1 MSKYQQL
8 LFKRTNETLTR
19 WSKEK
24 KVLGKDIYRFLH
36 SIKGT
41 AASIELPEWSEVA
54 NSLLENMDEDDSS
67 YWEIEDVTT
76 LLSAIIDL
84 SNEQQND
91 ILCPSLE
98 KEDIFDG
105 EKDKLVLLIED
116 DISMLT
122 VLKSALEEAGLMVLV
137 AMDAEKGINIF
148 YDQKPDC
155 VIIDYYLPEQDGLD
169 VLTTIQEKANTFF
182 IPIVMISGD
191 QSKKTRIKGFESG
204 ADDFIV
210 KPFDLDEFVVRVKR
224 QLQRKDLIDCAVLL
238 DELTGAYNRKFLNL
252 EIEREI
258 YEYTRSNVSFTIAML
273 DLDHFKNVND
283 TYGHAVGDEVLKK
296 FVSYINEQKR
306 QSDYLIR
313 YGGEEFVLLL
323 PRSKAKDGEKVVKR
337 LLSGFSKE
345 VFNSHGHS
353 FSVTFSAGVVEVE
366 GHDKCVS
373 HWMKLA
379 DDALY
384 EAKRTGRNKV
394 LISDSD
400 NSKNLPASKPVHI
413 AIIDDDEV
421 VRELVGDHFANLVID
436 TYDIDVC
443 RFHSGSEFLNSPWSQ
458 QQGQYLIILDVMMPE
473 LDGFEVLQAIR
484 CQFPESQFTVLM
496 LTGRKS
502 EKDIVRALELGA
514 DDYLTKPFGMG
525 ELEARVKRLLLRVI
539 R

>member
-8 LFKRTNETLTR
+8 LFKRTNETLSR
-19 WSKEK
+19 WSKENEVSVK
-24 KVLGKDIYRFLH
+24 EVYRFLH

-41 AASIELPEWSEVA
+41 AASIDLPEWSEVA
-54 NSLLENMDEDDSS
+54 SHLLDKIDENDSS
-67 YWEIEDVTT
+67 YWRIEAVTK
-76 LLSAIIDL
+76 LLSAIINL
-84 SNEQQND
+84 SNQQQND
-91 ILCPSLE
+91 ILLPSCD
-98 KEDIFDG
+98 KEIPSDG
-105 EKDKLVLLIED
+105 EKEKLVLLIED

-122 VLKSALEEAGLMVLV
+122 ILKSALEEAGLMVLV

-155 VIIDYYLPEQDGLD
+155 VILDYYLPEQDGLD
-169 VLTTIQEKANTFF
+169 VLKTIQEKANTFF

-191 QSKKTRIKGFESG
+191 QSKKTRIKGFQSG

-210 KPFDLDEFVVRVKR
+210 KPFDIDEFVVRVER

-238 DELTGAYNRKFLNL
+238 DELTGAYNRKFLKL

-258 YEYTRSNVSFTIAML
+258 YEYSRSNVSFTIAML
-273 DLDHFKNVND
+273 DLDHFKEVND
-283 TYGHAVGDEVLKK
+283 TYGHSVGDEVLKK
-296 FVSYINEQKR
+296 FVSFITEEKR

-323 PRSKAKDGEKVVKR
+323 PRTKAADGKKVVNR
-337 LLSGFSKE
+337 LLNGFSKE
-345 VFNSHGHS
+345 VFNYPEGS
-353 FSVTFSAGVVEVE
+353 FSVTFSAGLVEVE
-366 GHDKCVS
+366 GEEKCFNQ
-373 HWMKLA
+373 WIKLA

-384 EAKRTGRNKV
+384 EAKRTGRNTVK
-394 LISDSD
+394 ISDSE
-400 NSKNLPASKPVHI
+400 NSNSLTETKKVHI
-413 AIIDDDEV
+413 GIIDDDEI
-421 VRELVGDHFANLVID
+421 VREIVGDHFSNLALE

-443 RFHSGSEFLNSPWSQ
+443 RFPSGKQFLNSTWNQ
-458 QQGQYLIILDVMMPE
+458 QQGQYLMILDVMMPE
-473 LDGFEVLQAIR
+473 VDGFEVLQAIR
-484 CQFPESQFTVLM
+484 SRFPENQFTVLM

-514 DDYLTKPFGMG
+514 DDYLTKPFGMA

>member
-8 LFKRTNETLTR
+8 LFKRTNETLSR
-19 WSKEK
+19 WSKENEVSVK
-24 KVLGKDIYRFLH
+24 EVYRFLH

-41 AASIELPEWSEVA
+41 AASIDLPEWSEVA
-54 NSLLENMDEDDSS
+54 SHLLDKIDENDSS
-67 YWEIEDVTT
+67 YWRIEAVTK
-76 LLSAIIDL
+76 LLSAIINL
-84 SNEQQND
+84 SNQQQND
-91 ILCPSLE
+91 ILLPSCD
-98 KEDIFDG
+98 KEIPSDG
-105 EKDKLVLLIED
+105 EKEKLVLLIED

-122 VLKSALEEAGLMVLV
+122 ILKSALEEAGLMVLV

-155 VIIDYYLPEQDGLD
+155 VILDYYLPEQDGLD
-169 VLTTIQEKANTFF
+169 VLKTIQEKANTFF

-191 QSKKTRIKGFESG
+191 QSKKTRIKGFQSG

-210 KPFDLDEFVVRVKR
+210 KPFDIDEFVVRVER

-238 DELTGAYNRKFLNL
+238 DELTGAYNRKFLKL

-258 YEYTRSNVSFTIAML
+258 YEYSRSNVSFTIAML
-273 DLDHFKNVND
+273 DLDHFKEVND
-283 TYGHAVGDEVLKK
+283 TYGHSVGDEVLKK
-296 FVSYINEQKR
+296 FVSFITEEKR

-323 PRSKAKDGEKVVKR
+323 PRTKAADGKKVVNR
-337 LLSGFSKE
+337 LLNGFSKE
-345 VFNSHGHS
+345 VFNYPEGS
-353 FSVTFSAGVVEVE
+353 FSVTFSAGLVEVE
-366 GHDKCVS
+366 GEEKCFNQ
-373 HWMKLA
+373 WIKLA

-384 EAKRTGRNKV
+384 EAKRTGRNTVK
-394 LISDSD
+394 ISDSE
-400 NSKNLPASKPVHI
+400 NSNSLTETKKVHI
-413 AIIDDDEV
+413 GIIDDDEI
-421 VRELVGDHFANLVID
+421 VREIVGDHFSNLALE

-443 RFHSGSEFLNSPWSQ
+443 RFPSGKQFLNSTWNQ
-458 QQGQYLIILDVMMPE
+458 QQGQYLMILDVMMPE
-473 LDGFEVLQAIR
+473 VDGFEVLQAIR
-484 CQFPESQFTVLM
+484 SRFPENQFTILM

-514 DDYLTKPFGMG
+514 DDYLTKPFGMA